1 MHVVPPL
8 TRALC
13 LGLALAAV
21 FVALPARAQ
30 LLGCPAGSPDC
41 FIDGAGSLGSA
52 HRAYRLQHKPAEPHH
67 LRAFA
72 EEVTWLT
79 IGTTWYWLAK
89 DKNLVDWDRPSAKK
103 RFTLDVIRM
112 DNNDFPINFTL
123 HPWSGSAYYT
133 AARTNGLS
141 FAASSGYA
149 FGACLAWEY
158 GIEFREKVSFNDL
171 IFTPLPAISLGEFF
185 SRLMIYVNRPAHA
198 PTTGQKVAGW
208 LFGPL
213 QAFSDA
219 FDGGPKISNT
229 PADALGYS
237 SYVHHSFRFHA
248 GFALQSSGNSESL
261 LSDLGFDGA
270 FVTIPSYQ
278 RRGRFRS
285 FLHDADFSRFWMS
298 FVQGGGDHE
307 FDSYADVSLFG
318 VYEQNIDHDLRGGS
332 VFLGSSLGYRARRS
346 FFPGF
351 RDELAVTHLPGLAIE
366 SSLLFGPR
374 ALMQLAFRLTP
385 DFAGV
390 RSLSARDWQSQNPE
404 AVGKTAVEKKGYLYS
419 FGVSSLLE
427 MSLQLS
433 RVTLGG
439 RVWFGAFN
447 SVEGLD
453 RSQETLTAD
462 PKGVDRVLD
471 FESFMRLAP
480 LPWPGF
486 TLELTLL
493 GRRHVSRLGGFE
505 TRIDALRSSLRVSV
519 AF

>member
-1 MHVVPPL
+1 MIVV
-8 TRALC
+8 TRAVKWLVV
-13 LGLALAAV
+13 LAALLC
-21 FVALPARAQ
+21 ATDASAQ
-30 LLGCPAGSPDC
+30 PMGGCPEGAPDC
-41 FIDGAGSLGSA
+41 FVDTGGSVSSA
-52 HRAYRLQHKPAEPHH
+52 HRAYRLQHKQAETHH

-79 IGTTWYWLAK
+79 IGTTWYWAARH
-89 DKNLVDWDRPSAKK
+89 KNLVDWDRPSAKK

-112 DNNDFPINFTL
+112 DNNTFPINFTL
-123 HPWSGSAYYT
+123 HPWSGSAYYA
-133 AARTNGLS
+133 AARSNGLS

-149 FGACLAWEY
+149 LGACIAWEY

-171 IFTPLPAISLGEFF
+171 IFTPLPGISLGEFF
-185 SRLMIYVNRPAHA
+185 SRLMIYVNRPAQA
-198 PTTGQKVAGW
+198 PTTAQKIAGW
-208 LFGPL
+208 VFGPL

-219 FDGGPKISNT
+219 LDRKSKVVDV

-237 SYVHHSFRFHA
+237 SFVHHSFRFHL
-248 GFALQSSGNSESL
+248 GMALQSSGNNDSL

-278 RRGRFRS
+278 KRGHFRS
-285 FLHDADFSRFWMS
+285 FLHDADFSRFWMA

-318 VYEQNIDHDLRGGS
+318 VYEQNIDQDLRGGS
-332 VFLGSSLGYRARRS
+332 IFLGSSLGYRARRS

-366 SSLLFGPR
+366 SSLLFGPS
-374 ALMQLAFRLTP
+374 ALLQLSFRLAP

-390 RSLSARDWQSQNPE
+390 RSLSYDRWQAANPE
-404 AVGKTAVEKKGYLYS
+404 AIGKTALAKQGYVYS

-427 MSLQLS
+427 LSLQLR

-439 RVWFGAFN
+439 RTWFGAFN

-453 RSQETLTAD
+453 RSQETLTVD
-462 PKGVDRVLD
+462 PRGVDRVLD
-471 FESFMRLAP
+471 WVSYLRVAP
-480 LPWPGF
+480 LPWPGLA
-486 TLELTLL
+486 LELSLM
-493 GRRHVSRLGGFE
+493 GRRHVSTLASYS
-505 TRIDALRSSLRVSV
+505 TQIDALRTTLRTQVT
-519 AF
+519 F

>member
-1 MHVVPPL
+1 MIA
-8 TRALC
+8 ALSYAS
-13 LGLALAAV
+13 GVLAQ
-21 FVALPARAQ
+21 PA
-30 LLGCPAGSPDC
+30 GCPEGAPDC
-41 FIDGAGSLGSA
+41 FVDEQGSVSSA
-52 HRAYRLQHKPAEPHH
+52 HRAYRLQHKPPEPHH

-79 IGTTWYWLAK
+79 VGTTWYWLAR
-89 DKNLVDWDRPSAKK
+89 DKNVLDWDFPSAKK
-103 RFTLDVIRM
+103 RFSLDVIRM

-123 HPWSGSAYYT
+123 HPWSGSAYYA

-185 SRLMIYVNRPAHA
+185 SRLMIYVNRPARA
-198 PTTGQKVAGW
+198 PTTGQRVAGW

-219 FDGGPKISNT
+219 FDRESKVVDA
-229 PADALGYS
+229 PADELGYS
-237 SYVHHSFRFHA
+237 SYVRHRFRFY
-248 GFALQSSGNSESL
+248 GGLALQSAGKSESL
-261 LSDLGFDGA
+261 LSELGFDGA

-285 FLHDADFSRFWMS
+285 FLHDADFSRFWMA
-298 FVQGGGDHE
+298 FVQGSGDHE

-318 VYEQNIDHDLRGGS
+318 VYEQNIDYELRGGS
-332 VFLGSSLGYRARRS
+332 IFLGSSLGYRARRS

-351 RDELAVTHLPGLAIE
+351 RDEVAVTHLPGLAVE
-366 SSLLFGPR
+366 ASLLFGPR
-374 ALMQLAFRLTP
+374 ARLELSFRLTP

-390 RSLSARDWQSQNPE
+390 RALSHDAWQVANPE
-404 AVGKTAVEKKGYLYS
+404 AVGKTATAKHGYLYA

-427 MSLQLS
+427 LSLSLS
-433 RVTLGG
+433 RVTVGG
-439 RVWFGAFN
+439 RTWFGAFN
-447 SVEGLD
+447 STEGLD

-462 PKGVDRVLD
+462 PKGVDRLLD
-471 FESFMRLAP
+471 YESYLRFAP
-480 LPWPGF
+480 LPWPGL
-486 TLELTLL
+486 TLELSLL
-493 GRRHVSRLGGFE
+493 GRRHVSQLGGYE
-505 TRIDALRSSLRVSV
+505 THIELLRSTLRASLQ
-519 AF
+519 F